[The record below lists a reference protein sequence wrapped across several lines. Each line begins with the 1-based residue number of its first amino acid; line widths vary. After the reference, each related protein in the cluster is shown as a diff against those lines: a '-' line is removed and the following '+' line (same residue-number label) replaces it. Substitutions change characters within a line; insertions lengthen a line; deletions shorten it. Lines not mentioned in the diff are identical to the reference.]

1 MAPDKG
7 KRPVIGRRRR
17 ADMDSE
23 ALAGLLTSDHIELEP
38 ESKGYNP
45 YDNPGPVPAPVED

>member
-1 MAPDKG
+1 
-7 KRPVIGRRRR
+7 
-17 ADMDSE
+17 MDSE
-23 ALAGLLTSDHIELEP
+23 ALAELLTSDHLELEP